1 MTLSESIKTWMKEC
15 PGLALCDDFDTDRL
29 RAEAESLGIYKQ
41 PTNETVDYIDGSTL
55 CTDYFYIVAR
65 QEAQEER
72 DRVSNQEFL
81 EQFEKWIA
89 EQNYKSN
96 YPQGHNIEEI
106 SVANSFYMQE
116 TDGEQAVYQIS
127 VGVTYRK
134 ER

>member
-1 MTLSESIKTWMKEC
+1 MKEC

-55 CTDYFYIVAR
+55 CTDYFYIIAR

-81 EQFEKWIA
+81 EQFEQWIA

>member
-1 MTLSESIKTWMKEC
+1 MKEC
-15 PGLALCDDFDTDRL
+15 PGLALCDDFDTDKL

-81 EQFEKWIA
+81 EQFEQWIA

-96 YPQGHNIEEI
+96 YPQGYNIEEI

>member
-1 MTLSESIKTWMKEC
+1 MKEC

-81 EQFEKWIA
+81 EQFEQWIA

-96 YPQGHNIEEI
+96 YPQGHNIEDI

>member
-1 MTLSESIKTWMKEC
+1 MKEC

-29 RAEAESLGIYKQ
+29 RAETESLGIYKQ

-81 EQFEKWIA
+81 EQFEQWIA

-96 YPQGHNIEEI
+96 YPQGYNIEEI

>member
-1 MTLSESIKTWMKEC
+1 MTLSESIKIWMREC

-65 QEAQEER
+65 QER

-81 EQFEKWIA
+81 EQFEQWIE
-89 EQNYKSN
+89 EQNLKSN
-96 YPQGHNIEEI
+96 YPKGHNIEEI
-106 SVANSFYMQE
+106 LVASSFYMQE

>member
-1 MTLSESIKTWMKEC
+1 MKEC
-15 PGLALCDDFDTDRL
+15 PGFALCDDFDTDRL

-81 EQFEKWIA
+81 EQFEQWIE

-106 SVANSFYMQE
+106 LVASSFYMQE

>member
-1 MTLSESIKTWMKEC
+1 MKEC

-81 EQFEKWIA
+81 EQFEQWIA

-106 SVANSFYMQE
+106 SVVNSFYMQE

>member
-1 MTLSESIKTWMKEC
+1 MKEC

-65 QEAQEER
+65 QEAQEAR

-81 EQFEKWIA
+81 EQFEQWIA

>member
-1 MTLSESIKTWMKEC
+1 MRGC
-15 PGLALCDDFDTDRL
+15 PGLDLCDDFDTDRL

-81 EQFEKWIA
+81 EQFEQWIA

>member
-1 MTLSESIKTWMKEC
+1 MREC
-15 PGLALCDDFDTDRL
+15 HGLALCDDFDTDRL

-81 EQFEKWIA
+81 EQFEQWIA

-96 YPQGHNIEEI
+96 YPQGYNIEEI

>member
-1 MTLSESIKTWMKEC
+1 MKEC

-81 EQFEKWIA
+81 EQFEQWIA

-96 YPQGHNIEEI
+96 YPQGYNIEEI

>member
-1 MTLSESIKTWMKEC
+1 MKEC

-81 EQFEKWIA
+81 EQFEQWIA

-134 ER
+134 ES

>member
-1 MTLSESIKTWMKEC
+1 MKEC

-81 EQFEKWIA
+81 EQFEQWIA

-96 YPQGHNIEEI
+96 YPQGHKIEDI

-127 VGVTYRK
+127 VGVAYRK

>member
-1 MTLSESIKTWMKEC
+1 VTLSESIKIWMKEC

-81 EQFEKWIA
+81 EQFEQWIA

-96 YPQGHNIEEI
+96 YPQGHKIEDI
-106 SVANSFYMQE
+106 SVVNSFYMQE

>member
-1 MTLSESIKTWMKEC
+1 MKEC

-65 QEAQEER
+65 QEAQAER

-81 EQFEKWIA
+81 EQFEQWIA

-96 YPQGHNIEEI
+96 YPQGYNIEEI

>member
-1 MTLSESIKTWMKEC
+1 MKEC
-15 PGLALCDDFDTDRL
+15 PGLSLCDDFDTDRL

-81 EQFEKWIA
+81 EQFEQWIA

>member
-1 MTLSESIKTWMKEC
+1 MKEC

-65 QEAQEER
+65 QEAQEEL

-81 EQFEKWIA
+81 EQFEQWIA

>member
-1 MTLSESIKTWMKEC
+1 MKEC

-29 RAEAESLGIYKQ
+29 RAETESLGIYKQ

-81 EQFEKWIA
+81 EQFEQWIA

>member
-1 MTLSESIKTWMKEC
+1 MKEC

-81 EQFEKWIA
+81 EQFEQWIE

>member
-1 MTLSESIKTWMKEC
+1 MKEC
-15 PGLALCDDFDTDRL
+15 PGLALCDDFNTDRL

-65 QEAQEER
+65 QEAQAER

-81 EQFEKWIA
+81 EQFEQWIA

-96 YPQGHNIEEI
+96 YPQGYNIEEI

>member
-1 MTLSESIKTWMKEC
+1 MKEC

-41 PTNETVDYIDGSTL
+41 PTNETVDYIDSSTL

-81 EQFEKWIA
+81 EQFEQWIA

-106 SVANSFYMQE
+106 LVANSFYMQE

>member
-1 MTLSESIKTWMKEC
+1 MKEC

-81 EQFEKWIA
+81 EQFEQWIA

-116 TDGEQAVYQIS
+116 TDGEQAIYQIS

>member
-1 MTLSESIKTWMKEC
+1 MTLSESIKIWTKEC

-81 EQFEKWIA
+81 EQFEQWIA

>member
-1 MTLSESIKTWMKEC
+1 MKEC

-81 EQFEKWIA
+81 EQFEQWIA

>member
-1 MTLSESIKTWMKEC
+1 MKEC

-81 EQFEKWIA
+81 EQFEQWIA

-96 YPQGHNIEEI
+96 YPQGHDIEEI
-106 SVANSFYMQE
+106 LVANSFYMQE

>member
-1 MTLSESIKTWMKEC
+1 MREC

-81 EQFEKWIA
+81 EQFEQWIA

>member
-1 MTLSESIKTWMKEC
+1 MKEC
-15 PGLALCDDFDTDRL
+15 PGLAVCDDFDTDRL

-81 EQFEKWIA
+81 EQFEQWIA

>member
-41 PTNETVDYIDGSTL
+41 PTNETVDSIDGSTL

-65 QEAQEER
+65 QEAQEEL

-81 EQFEKWIA
+81 EQFEQWIA

>member
-1 MTLSESIKTWMKEC
+1 MKEC

-72 DRVSNQEFL
+72 DRASNQEFL
-81 EQFEKWIA
+81 EQFEQWIA

>member
-1 MTLSESIKTWMKEC
+1 MKEC

-55 CTDYFYIVAR
+55 CTDYYYIVAR

-81 EQFEKWIA
+81 EQFEQWIA

-96 YPQGHNIEEI
+96 YPQGYNIEEI
-106 SVANSFYMQE
+106 LVANSFYMQE

>member
-1 MTLSESIKTWMKEC
+1 MKEC

-55 CTDYFYIVAR
+55 CTDFFYIVAR

-81 EQFEKWIA
+81 EQFEQWIA

-96 YPQGHNIEEI
+96 YPQGYNIEEI

>member
-1 MTLSESIKTWMKEC
+1 MKEC

-65 QEAQEER
+65 QEAQEES

-81 EQFEKWIA
+81 EQFEQWIA

>member
-1 MTLSESIKTWMKEC
+1 MREC

-81 EQFEKWIA
+81 EQFEQWIA

-96 YPQGHNIEEI
+96 YPQGYNIEEI